1 MNKEGS
7 YKPLIFV
14 MIFSLLIAFLW
25 NQLPFLKNAIH
36 FVLDPSLGFLLRWN
50 LTVGMLILV
59 LLISVISILAQKYGT
74 DQETLREIRKEQKKM
89 QEEMK
94 SVREHPEKMA
104 ELNKKQMDIM
114 SKSMKLSTRPIMF
127 TGIPFILLFRWFSDL
142 FTAGTNYT
150 LTANPLASGACQTG
164 YTLVNGICSA
174 ANPMFF
180 GFMSW
185 FWFYLIFT
193 LVFSMVLRKVFK
205 VV

>member
-14 MIFSLLIAFLW
+14 MLLSLLIAFLW
-25 NQLPFLKNAIH
+25 NVKSFSFIQSSVH
-36 FVLDPSLGFLLRWN
+36 FVLDPSLGALLHWN
-50 LTVGMLILV
+50 LTIGMLILV
-59 LLISVISILAQKYGT
+59 LFISVISIVAQKYGT
-74 DQETLREIRKEQKKM
+74 DQKTLKEIRKEQKKM

-94 SVREHPEKMA
+94 EVREHPEKMA

-142 FTAGTNYT
+142 FTAN
-150 LTANPLASGACQTG
+150 TG
-164 YTLVNGICSA
+164 YTLV
-174 ANPMFF
+174 ANPTFF

-193 LVFSMVLRKVFK
+193 LVFSMILRKVFK

>member
-25 NQLPFLKNAIH
+25 NQLPFLQKGVH
-36 FVLDPSLGFLLRWN
+36 YVLDPSLGFLLKWN
-50 LTVGMLILV
+50 LTIGMLILV

-74 DQETLREIRKEQKKM
+74 DQKTLKEIRAEQKKM

-104 ELNKKQMDIM
+104 ELNKKQMEIM
-114 SKSMKLSTRPIMF
+114 SRSMKLSTRPIMY

-142 FTAGTNYT
+142 FTAGT
-150 LTANPLASGACQTG
+150 G
-164 YTLVNGICSA
+164 YTLVV
-174 ANPMFF
+174 NPMFF

-185 FWFYLIFT
+185 FWFYLVFT
-193 LVFSMVLRKVFK
+193 LIFSMVLRKVFK